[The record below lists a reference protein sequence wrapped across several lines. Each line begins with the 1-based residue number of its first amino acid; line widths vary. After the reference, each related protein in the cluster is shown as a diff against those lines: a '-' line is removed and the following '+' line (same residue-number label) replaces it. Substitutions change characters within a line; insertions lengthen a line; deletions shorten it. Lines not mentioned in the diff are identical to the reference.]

1 MTWKSAHKHVGIVT
15 CSSEYVQPTP
25 IEPPLPPDGTPPLLS
40 AYKSLWTE
48 IQYYR
53 LFLYTATLDTP
64 PLSTYRHPRNIATK
78 FGEQTGLALWQP
90 DWQCFERQ
98 SEFSP
103 WCCYCSSVALW
114 CAPMHRHTG
123 PASTQ
128 MKMYFVIL
136 LFGCCTYLH
145 ALLQSMFQKKKR
157 TRVAIV
163 ILLLKCCT
171 TIVLIFPGLSRV

>member
-1 MTWKSAHKHVGIVT
+1 MERHPYLARIKVCEQKFNITGYFST
-15 CSSEYVQPTP
+15 
-25 IEPPLPPDGTPPLLS
+25 LPPS
-40 AYKSLWTE
+40 IHRHSRH
-48 IQYYR
+48 I
-53 LFLYTATLDTP
+53 ATLDTP

-157 TRVAIV
+157 T
-163 ILLLKCCT
+163 
-171 TIVLIFPGLSRV
+171 